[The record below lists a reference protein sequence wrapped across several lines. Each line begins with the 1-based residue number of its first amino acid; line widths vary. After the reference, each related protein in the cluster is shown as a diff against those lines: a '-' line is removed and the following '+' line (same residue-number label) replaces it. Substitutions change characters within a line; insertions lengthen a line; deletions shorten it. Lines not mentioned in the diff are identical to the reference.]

1 MLILLIGGPLKQ
13 ARFGVVLPIEVFA
26 RCPLEQFG
34 CLRPC
39 SSKHRHASL
48 AFRWRPLCS
57 ALARGSSPLGF
68 LTVELS
74 QVLEALWDAALA
86 KSLWLPPT
94 PPSSQLLHCNV
105 VFPKGN
111 MLTPGVNTL
120 NYVIRSVL
128 TYFFMQAAQP

>member
-26 RCPLEQFG
+26 RCLQEQFG

-39 SSKHRHASL
+39 SSTHRHASL
-48 AFRWRPLCS
+48 ASRWRPPYS

-86 KSLWLPPT
+86 KSLWL
-94 PPSSQLLHCNV
+94 
-105 VFPKGN
+105 K
-111 MLTPGVNTL
+111 M
-120 NYVIRSVL
+120 
-128 TYFFMQAAQP
+128 A